1 MEKKVTLPNAFSAI
15 FTNEKKKHS
24 YIFNFSESGDFSVT
38 KFKLKFLWILQFLKM
53 KKTIWGKVYFGHD
66 YLIKSRENLKICKI
80 SNFDATQL
88 CPEKNSKA
96 NILLQINFVT
106 TKLPRTIH

>member
-15 FTNEKKKHS
+15 FTNEKNKHS
-24 YIFNFSESGDFSVT
+24 YIFNFSESGDFSLT
-38 KFKLKFLWILQFLKM
+38 KFTLQFLWILQFLKII
-53 KKTIWGKVYFGHD
+53 KSIWGNVYFGHD

-88 CPEKNSKA
+88 CPEKNTKA
-96 NILLQINFVT
+96 NTLLQIHFVT
-106 TKLPRTIH
+106 SKLPRTIH